1 MQITGFQFERNK
13 MNISVEIEEAII
25 SAIERYCTTEEETK
39 EALKYFKDVLVTEL
53 IEESQGN
60 FDDE

>member
-1 MQITGFQFERNK
+1 

-25 SAIERYCTTEEETK
+25 SAIERYCTTEKETK